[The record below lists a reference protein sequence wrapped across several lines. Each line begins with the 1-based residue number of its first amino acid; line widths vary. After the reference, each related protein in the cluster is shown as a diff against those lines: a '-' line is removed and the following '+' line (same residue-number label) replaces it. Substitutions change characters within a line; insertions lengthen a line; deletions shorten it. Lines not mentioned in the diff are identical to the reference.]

1 MLVLD
6 DLLIRPLV
14 AFVDTLHTMALHEMY
29 DVEAIQDD
37 IKENR
42 LLYELGERSREE
54 YERRDEEL
62 REQLEIAERVHREL
76 TSDKIEVKR

>member
-1 MLVLD
+1 MFVVD
-6 DLLIRPLV
+6 DLLVRPFV
-14 AFVDTLHTMALHEMY
+14 ALVDTLHTMALHEMY

-42 LLYELGERSREE
+42 LLYELGERDREE

-62 REQLEIAERVHREL
+62 REQLEVAERVHREL
-76 TSDKIEVKR
+76 ASGKIEVKR